1 MTGPLPKMIV
11 MIVITMKRKK
21 ASHQSSDQ
29 RTCDTGEPTKG
40 SQTWKEPL
48 SQDTEKVIFCEIR
61 KTLLS
66 ICFKY
71 PWKTPKAQ
79 ASSCVFEIFC
89 SLNYC

>member
-1 MTGPLPKMIV
+1 MAGPLPK

-48 SQDTEKVIFCEIR
+48 SQDTEKVIFCDIR
-61 KTLLS
+61 KTPRIIEYLFQVSLENS
-66 ICFKY
+66 KSSGFKL
-71 PWKTPKAQ
+71 
-79 ASSCVFEIFC
+79 CI
-89 SLNYC
+89 